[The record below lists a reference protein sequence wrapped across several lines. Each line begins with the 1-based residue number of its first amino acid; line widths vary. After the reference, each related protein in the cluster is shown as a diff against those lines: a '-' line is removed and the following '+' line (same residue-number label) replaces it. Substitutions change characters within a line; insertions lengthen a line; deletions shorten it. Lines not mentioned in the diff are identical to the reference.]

1 MSERLTVY
9 DTLAEAPG
17 AVRDQVYAL
26 ICEADDAFWP
36 PLRARTPEQGLSVGE
51 GAVLDAAPTA
61 YWASIQPHALITAS
75 DAAGHVLGMMSVA
88 RDKRLDAL
96 DMTAS
101 AYLST
106 LIVAQSAQGRG
117 LARTLYERLFDLAR
131 IWSDA
136 PCVATRTWSTNG
148 AHLPLIAKLGFEER
162 LRLKD
167 DRGAG
172 IDTVYFLKPL

>member
-1 MSERLTVY
+1 MSVTLTVQ

-17 AVRDQVYAL
+17 DVRDPVYAL

-36 PLRARTPEQGLSVGE
+36 PLRARTPEQGLSVGD
-51 GAVLDAAPTA
+51 GAVLDDAPTA
-61 YWASIQPHALITAS
+61 YWASIQSHALITACEET
-75 DAAGHVLGMMSVA
+75 GRVLGMMSVA
-88 RDKRLDAL
+88 RDKKLDAL
-96 DMTAS
+96 DMIAS

-106 LIVAQSAQGRG
+106 LIVAQSARGRG

-131 IWSDA
+131 SWSET
-136 PCVATRTWSTNG
+136 PCVATRTWSTNS